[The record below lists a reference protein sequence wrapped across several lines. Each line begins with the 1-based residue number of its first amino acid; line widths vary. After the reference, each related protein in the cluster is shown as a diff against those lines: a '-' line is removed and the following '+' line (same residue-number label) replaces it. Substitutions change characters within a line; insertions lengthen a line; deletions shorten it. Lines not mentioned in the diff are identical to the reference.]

1 LLRSYFRDAPASP
14 GIYAL
19 CAGRGK
25 TMYVAYV
32 GMATNIRQRLVKH
45 LVERNSS
52 VVTGASP
59 VSLNPD
65 KVSEVRWWIQKDFNK
80 YLREAELV
88 AFEVLQPIL
97 RSRQTMSPPVEFIAS
112 QKSFASRMRTVF
124 TGQPSGRIKIPRFH
138 DVLQKLSELEERIT
152 HLEHKGPPRSAT

>member
-1 LLRSYFRDAPASP
+1 MVRSSFRDAPKSP

-25 TMYVAYV
+25 AMHVAYV
-32 GMATNIRQRLVKH
+32 GMAGNIRQRLVKH

-65 KVSEVRWWIQKDFNK
+65 KVSEVRWWVHEDLDKW
-80 YLREAELV
+80 LEEGELV
-88 AFEVLQPIL
+88 AFQVLRPVL
-97 RSRQTMSPPVEFIAS
+97 RSRQTKSPPVKAIAS
-112 QKSFASRMRTVF
+112 QKPFASKMRKLF
-124 TGQPSGRIKIPRFH
+124 TGPPSGRIKIPTFQ
-138 DVLQKLSELEERIT
+138 DVLDKLSELEQRVSCV
-152 HLEHKGPPRSAT
+152 EHRRRLRSTA